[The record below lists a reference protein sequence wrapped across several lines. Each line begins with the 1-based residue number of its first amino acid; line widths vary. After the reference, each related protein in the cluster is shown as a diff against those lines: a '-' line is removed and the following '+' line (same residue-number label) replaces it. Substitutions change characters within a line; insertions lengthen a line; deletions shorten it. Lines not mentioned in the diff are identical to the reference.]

1 MIKNLLVILL
11 FFYTLNVTSQAISA
25 TLNSPVEAGSN
36 LTLTITYT
44 TTAAT
49 DLIYAAVERKNMDGS
64 FDTSG
69 GGSIVQYTLDPV
81 PSTGTDQTATIV
93 LAIPAG
99 TTPSASLT
107 SSKYYDLKIEL
118 NGKKADGTWDWRVGK
133 YPKLTI
139 AAAGS
144 LSVSD
149 VNNAPATIY
158 PNPAVDVVNILPIN
172 GASFNDYKVFDITGK
187 TQLSHAATDIHKVDI
202 SELSSGVYFLQL
214 DNYNAVKFIK
224 K

>member
-36 LTLTITYT
+36 LTLSITYT

-49 DLIYAAVERKNMDGS
+49 DLIYAAVERKD
-64 FDTSG
+64 SG
-69 GGSIVQYTLDPV
+69 AKWKATIVEDNYTLKPV
-81 PSTGTDQTATIV
+81 PSAGTDQTGTIV
-93 LAIPAG
+93 LAIPSG
-99 TTPSASLT
+99 TTPSANLAT
-107 SSKYYDLKIEL
+107 GEYYDLKIEL
-118 NGKKADGTWDWRVGK
+118 NNSGWAFRVGT
-133 YPKLTI
+133 YPKVTI
-139 AAAGS
+139 VAAGS

-158 PNPAVDVVNILPIN
+158 PNPARDVVNILPIN
-172 GASFNDYKVFDITGK
+172 GASFNNYKVFDITGK
-187 TQLSHAATDIHKVDI
+187 IRLSHTAADIHKVDV
-202 SELSSGVYFLQL
+202 SELSRGVYFLQL